1 MLWIAIYIPEL
12 SLQIAARN
20 HVDTEALVIATGA
33 ERRPIVQSANQ
44 IAAARGITPG
54 MTIAAAVDAMLDQL
68 GRDFDA
74 DVGFIAI
81 DANGVPYGNHRTRDM
96 PHAYFS
102 GTSAIV
108 AKMRVEK

>member
-1 MLWIAIYIPEL
+1 
-12 SLQIAARN
+12 
-20 HVDTEALVIATGA
+20 
-33 ERRPIVQSANQ
+33 
-44 IAAARGITPG
+44 
-54 MTIAAAVDAMLDQL
+54 MLDQL

-102 GTSAIV
+102 GSSEIV